1 MFDHVTLRVPDLA
14 TARTALAVVLNELD
28 IPETRSTLSFSVW
41 GNFALTQT
49 DDDHPVA
56 RRVHIAFIAPTPAH
70 VDRFGRAGT
79 GPAATG
85 RHEHR
90 PGRRGRAPGPGR
102 RSAHQQCRPGRAP
115 GELTG
120 EAIVD
125 VARREMEVNYFG

>member
-28 IPETRSTLSFSVW
+28 IQETRRTLSFWSW
-41 GNFALTQT
+41 GNLALTQT

-90 PGRRGRAPGPGR
+90 PGPAPHLAPTRRAGERLVTLQA
-102 RSAHQQCRPGRAP
+102 CR
-115 GELTG
+115 T
-120 EAIVD
+120 
-125 VARREMEVNYFG
+125 